1 MFDIAYTIE
10 LNSGCQGTF
19 TFPDAVSISGDPV
32 DVIVGVEE
40 PGELKKFISVYPTI
54 VENKLF
60 LQYNSEKAKELKFM
74 FFSSKGVMFYE
85 SKTRVQKGLN
95 EIDLSDDAIK
105 LSPQFYY
112 LVINDHVFKIIK
124 K

>member
-40 PGELKKFISVYPTI
+40 PGESKKSISVYPTI

-60 LQYNSEKAKELKFM
+60 LQYNSEKRKELKLR
-74 FFSSKGVMFYE
+74 FFSGKGVLFYE
-85 SKTRVQKGLN
+85 RRISVHKGLN
-95 EIDLSDDAIK
+95 EIDLNDEVIN
-105 LSPQFYY
+105 LSSQLYY